1 MTKKT
6 FITIIAGVLLLLLI
20 PFCMWWFSDERAVKR
35 RSDHLMDVL
44 TISAETG
51 GVMRYAKA
59 LSINGVLAPQ
69 FDIESPT
76 IKEANGSFPKHQIES
91 AYSWICSNSKESEFE
106 ITEFRDVK
114 IEGER
119 ATVIA
124 TVEGFIDIKGN
135 RPVDGTSDVT
145 LYWQKSDGD
154 WLLAKVIWNEN

>member
-1 MTKKT
+1 MKKIILLAGASLVI
-6 FITIIAGVLLLLLI
+6 FIPLG
-20 PFCMWWFSDERAVKR
+20 MWWFSEERVVKR

-59 LSINGVLAPQ
+59 LSINGVLAPE
-69 FDIESPT
+69 FEIEST
-76 IKEANGSFPKHQIES
+76 TVKAANGTFPSHQIES
-91 AYSWICSNSKESEFE
+91 AYSWICSNTSESEFE

-114 IEGER
+114 IEGNR

-124 TVEGFIDIKGN
+124 TVEGFIDIKGD

-145 LYWQKSDGD
+145 LYFQKTDGS
-154 WLLAKVIWNEN
+154 WLLTKVIWN